1 MLRDRQERI
10 LKSRSIIEKYSDIGM
25 NTLQLLKYPSNRK
38 NETFWSALIVIV
50 LIAAFF
56 RFSGLHWDEGFPY
69 TPHPDER
76 AILMKSREIEM
87 PPLSKLGTLFNADES
102 TWNPRWFPYGSF
114 PLYVLEIS
122 ENILERMTGTDI
134 TDLRIL
140 ARSIS
145 VLADLGTIIGIAML
159 GKAAF
164 SRRVGILA
172 ALLVSFSVIHIQ
184 LAHFFAFDTLI
195 VFFTTWSLLVLYR
208 LTFSGKISHS
218 LLAGALI
225 GLGLATKV
233 SLLPIAGA
241 FVMAH
246 LIYAARDQ
254 TLEDVQYWKVKKALI
269 SAAWGIVAG
278 SLIFV
283 LAQPY
288 ALLDWNRF
296 IGDVTEQSEMVR
308 RIRDY
313 PYTRQ
318 YIGTTPY
325 VYQFIQMGKWGLGWP
340 LTIISIVGL
349 FWAASKGL
357 KLVPAILSILC
368 CAIIPALILLWN
380 NSAPAIVVSS
390 LICFFS
396 LLLFSPF
403 RGKGASI
410 LILLLSWVLPYLL
423 VTGSFEVKF
432 PRYLLPAIPVI
443 TLLGAAFV
451 IHCFNR
457 SPRYSQISSAC
468 LILLTVI
475 VTVWYG
481 LSMMGIYGE
490 KHTAVKASEWLA
502 EYGKSGSLI
511 IKEHWEE
518 SLPNLRNFQY
528 EELPIY
534 EDDTYVKLTRIS
546 DSLQRG
552 DYLVFFSNRLYGTVT
567 RIEDRYPIMKGY
579 YSALFTGKLGYEP
592 VLIQTSYLS
601 LFGINLIEDT
611 FDRPVVPDP
620 TKRLMPPPDKAGI
633 QIGFAD
639 ESFSVYDHPKV
650 MIFENRERLSAT
662 EIRTEIESEAIS
674 RSALNKLEPRSP
686 PKDLMMDEELLL
698 SQRSGGTWSGIIN
711 KDSITSRFPVATWLA
726 IIELISLCALPLS
739 FFVFRGLLARGYL
752 LAKIL
757 GLLLTCFL
765 AWLLSSLQL
774 MKFEDTT
781 VWVSLGALTL
791 ISSSVLYF
799 RRVEILSF
807 LRIRWKRLVILEC
820 VFLLAFFSFLLIRMA
835 NPDLWHPY
843 RGGEKPM
850 DMAYLNAVLRSSYMP
865 PYDPWFS
872 GGYMNYYYWGQFIVA
887 SLIHMSGITTEVAYN
902 LAIPTLFAFT
912 AGAAFT
918 IGSNLVGRTSLNLSS
933 RTKIIPFAA
942 GMSGL
947 IFVCVIGNLDG
958 FFQSFGILSDRIF
971 NGISGG
977 EFDYWRSSRM
987 MPPDPPGHEITEF
1000 PFFTFLFADL
1010 HAHLIALP
1018 FTLLVIGTSMSII
1031 LSSRGRIPGKVEDT
1045 ARLLLLGLSLGSLR
1059 AINTWDLPTYVFIS
1073 VGSVG
1078 IGQFVRHGGINLSVI
1093 YKTGLK
1099 SMLVLTV
1106 AFIAFIPYHLTT
1118 VTYFSGIE
1126 ATTNMTTFNQLVSIN
1141 GLFLFLIASGSIYLL
1156 RAKFGTLLSGLRWLG
1171 RGTLNPRVLSSTEI
1185 CLSLILLLAL
1195 GYIVTALLKGF
1206 LGGALPVS
1214 IFLMILVIA
1223 AAFRKCR
1230 QEMNE
1235 QPVLLFASLMAAGGL
1250 SIIAFLEIWRIEG
1263 DIDRMN
1269 SVFKFYTQA
1278 WVLLALASVYF
1289 LYRIIPTIRN
1299 TSSLIK
1305 FPLIGLASVLVLAGL
1320 IYPVMG
1326 TRDRLRDR
1334 FNGNVTPLT
1343 LNGYAYLE
1351 GTTYSDIK
1359 GAIDLG
1365 SDFEGIKWLRE
1376 NVKGSPVIVEGIT
1389 PTYRW
1394 GGRVSVHTG
1403 LPTVVGWKWHQEQQ
1417 RWGMKHLVSS
1427 RQEDVNSIYSL
1438 PTAAAELIDKYEV
1451 EYVYIGEL
1459 ERLYY
1464 PNDSLEKL
1472 TQGLNGKLSR
1482 VFESDSVIILK
1493 VSR

>member
-1 MLRDRQERI
+1 
-10 LKSRSIIEKYSDIGM
+10 
-25 NTLQLLKYPSNRK
+25 
-38 NETFWSALIVIV
+38 
-50 LIAAFF
+50 
-56 RFSGLHWDEGFPY
+56 
-69 TPHPDER
+69 
-76 AILMKSREIEM
+76 
-87 PPLSKLGTLFNADES
+87 
-102 TWNPRWFPYGSF
+102 
-114 PLYVLEIS
+114 
-122 ENILERMTGTDI
+122 
-134 TDLRIL
+134 
-140 ARSIS
+140 
-145 VLADLGTIIGIAML
+145 
-159 GKAAF
+159 
-164 SRRVGILA
+164 
-172 ALLVSFSVIHIQ
+172 
-184 LAHFFAFDTLI
+184 
-195 VFFTTWSLLVLYR
+195 
-208 LTFSGKISHS
+208 
-218 LLAGALI
+218 
-225 GLGLATKV
+225 
-233 SLLPIAGA
+233 
-241 FVMAH
+241 
-246 LIYAARDQ
+246 
-254 TLEDVQYWKVKKALI
+254 
-269 SAAWGIVAG
+269 
-278 SLIFV
+278 
-283 LAQPY
+283 
-288 ALLDWNRF
+288 
-296 IGDVTEQSEMVR
+296 
-308 RIRDY
+308 
-313 PYTRQ
+313 
-318 YIGTTPY
+318 
-325 VYQFIQMGKWGLGWP
+325 
-340 LTIISIVGL
+340 
-349 FWAASKGL
+349 
-357 KLVPAILSILC
+357 
-368 CAIIPALILLWN
+368 
-380 NSAPAIVVSS
+380 
-390 LICFFS
+390 
-396 LLLFSPF
+396 
-403 RGKGASI
+403 
-410 LILLLSWVLPYLL
+410 
-423 VTGSFEVKF
+423 
-432 PRYLLPAIPVI
+432 
-443 TLLGAAFV
+443 
-451 IHCFNR
+451 
-457 SPRYSQISSAC
+457 
-468 LILLTVI
+468 
-475 VTVWYG
+475 
-481 LSMMGIYGE
+481 
-490 KHTAVKASEWLA
+490 
-502 EYGKSGSLI
+502 
-511 IKEHWEE
+511 
-518 SLPNLRNFQY
+518 
-528 EELPIY
+528 
-534 EDDTYVKLTRIS
+534 
-546 DSLQRG
+546 
-552 DYLVFFSNRLYGTVT
+552 
-567 RIEDRYPIMKGY
+567 
-579 YSALFTGKLGYEP
+579 
-592 VLIQTSYLS
+592 
-601 LFGINLIEDT
+601 
-611 FDRPVVPDP
+611 
-620 TKRLMPPPDKAGI
+620 
-633 QIGFAD
+633 
-639 ESFSVYDHPKV
+639 
-650 MIFENRERLSAT
+650 
-662 EIRTEIESEAIS
+662 
-674 RSALNKLEPRSP
+674 
-686 PKDLMMDEELLL
+686 MMDEKLLQA
-698 SQRSGGTWSGIIN
+698 QRRGGTWSAIID
-711 KDSITSRFPVATWLA
+711 KDSISSRFPVATWLA

-757 GLLLTCFL
+757 GILLTCFL
-765 AWLLSSLQL
+765 AWLLSSMQL

-781 VWVSLGALTL
+781 MWVSLGALML

-799 RRVEILSF
+799 KRDEILGF

-887 SLIHMSGITTEVAYN
+887 SLVHMSGITTEVAYN

-918 IGSNLVGRTSLNLSS
+918 IGSNLVGKTSLNLSS

-958 FFQSFGILSDRIF
+958 FFQSFGILSDKIF

-1018 FTLLVIGTSMSII
+1018 FTLLVIATSMSVIF
-1031 LSSRGRIPGKVEDT
+1031 SSRGRAPGKVEDT
-1045 ARLLLLGLSLGSLR
+1045 VRLLLLGLSLGSLR
-1059 AINTWDLPTYVFIS
+1059 VVNTWDLPTYVFIS

-1078 IGQFVRHGGINLSVI
+1078 IGQFVRHGGISLSVI
-1093 YKTGLK
+1093 YRTCLK
-1099 SMLVLTV
+1099 SILVLAV
-1106 AFIAFIPYHLTT
+1106 AFIAFIPYHAST
-1118 VTYFSGIE
+1118 VTYFSGLE
-1126 ATTNMTTFNQLVSIN
+1126 LTTNMTTFNQLVSIN

-1156 RAKFGTLLSGLRWLG
+1156 RAKLGTLLSGIKWIG
-1171 RGTLNPRVLSSTEI
+1171 RATLNPKVLSSTEI

-1195 GYIVTALLKGF
+1195 GYIVTALLRGS

-1223 AAFRKCR
+1223 AALRKCR
-1230 QEMNE
+1230 KEVNE

-1289 LYRIIPTIRN
+1289 LYRIILAIKN

-1305 FPLIGLASVLVLAGL
+1305 FPWIGIASVLVLAGL

-1326 TRDRLRDR
+1326 TKDRLRDR

-1343 LNGYAYLE
+1343 LNGYEYLE

-1359 GAIDLG
+1359 GAVDLG
-1365 SDFEGIKWLRE
+1365 SDFEGIEWLRE

-1394 GGRVSVHTG
+1394 GGRVSAHTG

-1427 RQEDVNSIYSL
+1427 RQEDVNTIYSL
-1438 PTAAAELIDKYEV
+1438 PLAAAELIDKYEV